1 MSLILMTTP
10 FYKALIL
17 QGEIWCW
24 SLWGL
29 KGLKQIE
36 DLPWK
41 CTLHGLF
48 CRISSAVVLYNY
60 FILFFFVH
68 HKMGKAVG
76 SRFGKSSKKNQDF
89 VSFARE
95 IAFTIRQVKHHVY
108 VKRQTRICNTW
119 PSFLFTCRLLFII
132 SILVSLNLL
141 TIRIVLT
148 CFYLLIFHFEKFST
162 WIWRLLFA
170 VYVKLKLS
178 ICANIFEIEQW
189 WLMLETVIKRGNR
202 LYISHWNT

>member
-17 QGEIWCW
+17 QGEILCW
-24 SLWGL
+24 SLLGL
-29 KGLKQIE
+29 KGFKQID

-41 CTLHGLF
+41 FTLHGLF
-48 CRISSAVVLYNY
+48 CRISWAVVLYNY
-60 FILFFFVH
+60 FIYFLH
-68 HKMGKAVG
+68 RKMGKAVG
-76 SRFGKSSKKNQDF
+76 SRFGKSSKKIRTLL
-89 VSFARE
+89 VSLGKLRLPLH
-95 IAFTIRQVKHHVY
+95 RSHKHHVY

-132 SILVSLNLL
+132 STLVSLNLL

-162 WIWRLLFA
+162 WIWRLLFV

-189 WLMLETVIKRGNR
+189 
-202 LYISHWNT
+202 